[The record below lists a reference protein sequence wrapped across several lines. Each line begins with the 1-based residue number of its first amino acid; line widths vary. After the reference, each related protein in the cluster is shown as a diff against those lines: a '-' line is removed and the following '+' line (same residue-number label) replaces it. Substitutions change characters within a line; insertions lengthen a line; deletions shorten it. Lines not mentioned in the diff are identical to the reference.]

1 MLHFWPLAP
10 IGQVESIPNVH
21 FTEHT
26 GCVIMSKLP
35 VHTMLSHSL
44 DVSLTV
50 THAAPNA
57 RGAGPPASGPEDGE
71 SAEHAA
77 RTSKQARNKRMRRR
91 YPAIQDGNCDR
102 GVTALDL
109 PITGPVIA

>member
-10 IGQVESIPNVH
+10 IGQVESIPKVH

-50 THAAPNA
+50 THAAPKVRA
-57 RGAGPPASGPEDGE
+57 AGPAASTPGDGE
-71 SAEHAA
+71 SPVHAA
-77 RTSKQARNKRMRRR
+77 RTSEQTRNKRCMER
-91 YPAIQDGNCDR
+91 
-102 GVTALDL
+102 TL
-109 PITGPVIA
+109 PRDPGPKL